1 MILKKLVT
9 LNVLYWMHD
18 YENILQQFTWQT
30 KDIVPEYPR
39 VHKFL
44 NHWHK
49 EIDAVIAEVQIAH
62 SDNNQY
68 RPIIEEFRYGKR

>member
-1 MILKKLVT
+1 MIIKKLVT
-9 LNVLYWMHD
+9 LNVLYWMPD

-49 EIDAVIAEVQIAH
+49 RRAQKCCEWKTEL
-62 SDNNQY
+62 
-68 RPIIEEFRYGKR
+68 R